1 MSQEEKKPPP
11 PKRPSGVRYVKD
23 GVNGDKSKQ
32 KDRKQKEQILMK
44 NWRDIK
50 YCQDEVFGDL
60 NLVYADFCLLIKE
73 SKHGHHCQW

>member
-32 KDRKQKEQILMK
+32 KDRKQKE
-44 NWRDIK
+44 
-50 YCQDEVFGDL
+50 
-60 NLVYADFCLLIKE
+60 
-73 SKHGHHCQW
+73 